1 MKKKSKVISLA
12 IIFILVIVIGLRYNY
27 INNKYP
33 QAPVE
38 AYNLGDTFE
47 YRGITVKVEKAK
59 FISDNEI
66 KNMNLEESTFLEN
79 DERKAIVATVN
90 FKNTS
95 SKEQSIE
102 CDFFEAESIDWHNG
116 LNYEM
121 FITIN
126 GEEAS
131 PSLTLAPNEEITLDL
146 PYEMFDF
153 QYDKSSWKRIEEV
166 KFRLT
171 LDIYPIKKYVKLEI

>member
-38 AYNLGDTFE
+38 AYNIGDTFE

-66 KNMNLEESTFLEN
+66 KNMNLQESTFFEK
-79 DERKAIVATVN
+79 DE
-90 FKNTS
+90 
-95 SKEQSIE
+95 
-102 CDFFEAESIDWHNG
+102 
-116 LNYEM
+116 
-121 FITIN
+121 
-126 GEEAS
+126 
-131 PSLTLAPNEEITLDL
+131 
-146 PYEMFDF
+146 
-153 QYDKSSWKRIEEV
+153 DKMRCVEV
-166 KFRLT
+166 KFH
-171 LDIYPIKKYVKLEI
+171 

>member
-1 MKKKSKVISLA
+1 MKKKSKVILLT
-12 IIFILVIVIGLRYNY
+12 IIFILVVIIGLRFNY

-33 QAPVE
+33 KAPVE
-38 AYNLGDTFE
+38 AYNLGDTIE
-47 YRGITVKVEKAK
+47 YRGIKVKVEKAK

-66 KNMNLEESTFLEN
+66 KNMNLEESTFFEN
-79 DERKAIVATVN
+79 AERKAIVATVN

-95 SKEQSIE
+95 NENQSIE

-121 FITIN
+121 FTVMN
-126 GEEAS
+126 GKEAS

-153 QYDKSSWKRIEEV
+153 QYNSSGWKKIEEV
-166 KFRLT
+166 QFSLT
-171 LDIYPIKKYVKLEI
+171 LDIYPVKKCVKLQI